1 MTNCLPSR
9 PDSENEVLR
18 THPDVPTSELN
29 EIKVQ
34 RYVAYLEHSLVTGTQ
49 WAVFEPNGETL
60 WARIRTTVTD
70 FLTTEWRSGMLQ
82 GTAAEQAFFVR
93 CDPSTM
99 TQNDLDNGRLNVVV
113 GVAPVKP
120 AEFVIINIGQWTAGH
135 RP

>member
-1 MTNCLPSR
+1 MTNRLPSR

-18 THPDVPTSELN
+18 THPDLPTPELN

-34 RYVAYLEHSLVTGTQ
+34 RYVAYLEHSLGTGTQ